1 MQAILPLGKVRKRL
15 SLPREPV
22 WTLCACLGD
31 DELGPAY
38 QVATEPANKK
48 ATETVSAPDTL
59 DTRPLKPKTILAGD
73 EPAFTRLKTN
83 FSEGLLTSTGPALY
97 KYTQAGCKSFCLT
110 DLHGLLG
117 GGWECTKTV

>member
-97 KYTQAGCKSFCLT
+97 KKVGTATETIC
-110 DLHGLLG
+110 DLQNL
-117 GGWECTKTV
+117 K